1 MPYRCKDPEAAAA
14 PSHPT
19 HSSRRGRARPGR
31 TAKRRP
37 MKRDARTPTSAAHRD
52 THPGQ
57 GQALHG
63 TAPPQHPLPALS
75 TGTAPPSR
83 TPTHAHPAASRP
95 HPDAILRPA
104 ERSRRCHLV
113 RGQLPGG
120 NYLLAGSFALATP
133 PLPPRKWFP
142 QWEGLPRA
150 LLARARWLL
159 YGLLGTRRAWVL
171 QSSWKRRALPC
182 ALPAFPIAFISCI
195 GASSSIRFTLRC
207 PKYKHRKRVF
217 SCLLQF

>member
-1 MPYRCKDPEAAAA
+1 MRGPPPLPHTGTRTQAKAKHCTAPLPPSTPYLRSVPAPPHRAAHPRMRTQPLPDPTLTPSCAPPNEAAA
-14 PSHPT
+14 T
-19 HSSRRGRARPGR
+19 
-31 TAKRRP
+31 
-37 MKRDARTPTSAAHRD
+37 
-52 THPGQ
+52 
-57 GQALHG
+57 
-63 TAPPQHPLPALS
+63 
-75 TGTAPPSR
+75 
-83 TPTHAHPAASRP
+83 
-95 HPDAILRPA
+95 ILFEGSFR
-104 ERSRRCHLV
+104 
-113 RGQLPGG
+113 GG

-182 ALPAFPIAFISCI
+182 ALPALPIAFISCI

>member
-75 TGTAPPSR
+75 TGTAPPTR

-104 ERSRRCHLV
+104 ERSRRYHLV

-120 NYLLAGSFALATP
+120 K
-133 PLPPRKWFP
+133 LPPRRLICISHAPASPPGSGFRSGKDS
-142 QWEGLPRA
+142 
-150 LLARARWLL
+150 
-159 YGLLGTRRAWVL
+159 LG
-171 QSSWKRRALPC
+171 P
-182 ALPAFPIAFISCI
+182 F
-195 GASSSIRFTLRC
+195 
-207 PKYKHRKRVF
+207 
-217 SCLLQF
+217 

>member
-1 MPYRCKDPEAAAA
+1 MLQPLQSLRRCPTAAKTPKQQPLPHTPPTA
-14 PSHPT
+14 PGGAE
-19 HSSRRGRARPGR
+19 RRARPGR

-95 HPDAILRPA
+95 HPDAILRPT
-104 ERSRRCHLV
+104 ERSRRYHLV

-133 PLPPRKWFP
+133 PLPPPEVVSAVGRTP
-142 QWEGLPRA
+142 
-150 LLARARWLL
+150 
-159 YGLLGTRRAWVL
+159 
-171 QSSWKRRALPC
+171 
-182 ALPAFPIAFISCI
+182 
-195 GASSSIRFTLRC
+195 
-207 PKYKHRKRVF
+207 
-217 SCLLQF
+217 